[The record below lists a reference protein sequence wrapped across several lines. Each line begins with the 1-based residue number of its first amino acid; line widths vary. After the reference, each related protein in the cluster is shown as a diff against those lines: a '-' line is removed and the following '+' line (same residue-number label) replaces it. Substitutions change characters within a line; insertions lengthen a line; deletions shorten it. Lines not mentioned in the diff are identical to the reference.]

1 MSPVLEKINKSS
13 LTAVSLLIGRQG
25 LPKTVI
31 KQLQSAQR
39 PYLQLGEQWQVYS
52 SPLVGGHH
60 F

>member
-31 KQLQSAQR
+31 EHPHKLLSYNLLKDLICSWENSGR
-39 PYLQLGEQWQVYS
+39 SIVLL
-52 SPLVGGHH
+52 
-60 F
+60 